1 MALIRS
7 LAVWVIIYASQCWLG
22 YVNKWNL
29 ESADFYMFYAVA
41 TLMMVI
47 SYVMGRIEDLEENK

>member
-1 MALIRS
+1 M
-7 LAVWVIIYASQCWLG
+7 
-22 YVNKWNL
+22 NKWNL

-47 SYVMGRIEDLEENK
+47 SYVMGRIEDLEEK